1 MTATRAISGETQ
13 EGRIPAM
20 WRKFALTALFAASFA
35 GGAQAEVDKVR
46 MSMQFGLPYLP
57 MIVIQAQQLIENNAK
72 AAGLGDVATDWT
84 QRAGPAADLDA
95 LLAGQAD
102 FIGPGIP
109 TLATLWDKTAGTPQE
124 ARALIAMQSMPY
136 VLVTRNPNVK
146 TIADFTDKDKIA
158 LPAVKLTGHAIALE
172 MEAAKI
178 WGADHYDKLDSITIT
193 RSHADAAAAVM
204 SGQSEIN
211 SHFASAPFYYYE
223 LATPG
228 IHQVLKSY
236 DALGA
241 RHTNGVLI
249 ATKKFHDAN
258 PKICGA
264 VVAAFE
270 QADAFIKAHPREAAQ
285 IYLTAT
291 KDKNSLDALEKM
303 VADPDVD
310 YTTTP
315 VSVMKIVDFLYK
327 VGRIK
332 KRPDSWKDMFFPE
345 AYGLNGS

>member
-1 MTATRAISGETQ
+1 
-13 EGRIPAM
+13 M
-20 WRKFALTALFAASFA
+20 WRKLAIAVLCAAA
-35 GGAQAEVDKVR
+35 CGGSARAEVTEVH
-46 MSMQFGLPYLP
+46 MSKQFGLPYLP
-57 MIVIQAQQLIENNAK
+57 MIVIEAQQLIEKKAA
-72 AAGLGDVATDWT
+72 AAGLGTVKTTWT
-84 QRAGPAADLDA
+84 QRVGPAAELDA

-102 FIGPGIP
+102 FIGPGVP
-109 TLATLWDKTAGTPQE
+109 TLATIWDKTVGTPQE
-124 ARALIAMQSMPY
+124 AKALIAMQSMPY

-158 LPAVKLTGHAIALE
+158 LPAVKLTSHAIVLE
-172 MEAAKI
+172 MESARI
-178 WGADHYDKLDSITIT
+178 WGADHYDKLDPITIT

-211 SHFASAPFYYYE
+211 SHFASSPFYYYE
-223 LATPG
+223 LAHPG

-236 DALGA
+236 DVLG
-241 RHTNGVLI
+241 RHTNGVLVT
-249 ATKKFHDAN
+249 TKKFHDAN
-258 PKICGA
+258 PKMCAA
-264 VVAAFE
+264 VIAAFE
-270 QADAFIKAHPREAAQ
+270 EADAFIKAHPREAAQ

-291 KDKNSLDALEKM
+291 RDKNPVDALEKM

-315 VSVMKIVDFLYK
+315 HNIMKMVNFMHQ

-332 KRPDSWKDMFFPE
+332 KKPASWKDMFFPE

>member
-1 MTATRAISGETQ
+1 MT
-13 EGRIPAM
+13 IPLKIPGIVA
-20 WRKFALTALFAASFA
+20 ALAAALVAA
-35 GGAQAEVDKVR
+35 GAQAEVSKVR
-46 MSMQFGLPYLP
+46 VSRQFGLPYLP
-57 MIVIQAQQLIENNAK
+57 MIVIEDQHLLEKNAK
-72 AAGLGDVATDWT
+72 AAGIDVETEWT

-109 TLATLWDKTAGTPQE
+109 TLATVWDKTVGTPQE

-136 VLVTRNPNVK
+136 VLVTRNPAVK

-172 MEAAKI
+172 MESAKI
-178 WGADHYDKLDSITIT
+178 WGAGQYNKLDSITIT
-193 RSHADAAAAVM
+193 RSHADAAAALM

-228 IHQVLKSY
+228 VHQVLKSY
-236 DALGA
+236 DTLGA
-241 RHTNGVLI
+241 RHTNGVLLT
-249 ATKKFHDAN
+249 TKKFHDAN
-258 PKICGA
+258 PKICA
-264 VVAAFE
+264 AMVASFE
-270 QADAFIKAHPREAAQ
+270 EADAFIKAHPREAAQ
-285 IYLTAT
+285 TYLKVV
-291 KDKNSLDALEKM
+291 KDKTVLDELEKM

-315 VSVMKIVDFLYK
+315 VSIMKIVDFMHA

-332 KRPDSWKDMFFPE
+332 KKPASWQDMFFPE

>member
-1 MTATRAISGETQ
+1 
-13 EGRIPAM
+13 M
-20 WRKFALTALFAASFA
+20 WKKLAAAALCAAAL
-35 GGAQAEVDKVR
+35 GGAAHAEVSEVH
-46 MSMQFGLPYLP
+46 MSKQFGLPYLP
-57 MIVIQAQQLIENNAK
+57 MMVIESQKLIEKNVA
-72 AAGLGDVATDWT
+72 AAGLGDVKATWT
-84 QRAGPAADLDA
+84 QRAGPAAELDA

-102 FIGPGIP
+102 FIGPGVP
-109 TLATLWDKTAGTPQE
+109 TLATIWDKTSGTPQE

-136 VLVTRNPNVK
+136 VLVTRNPDVK
-146 TIADFTDKDKIA
+146 TIADFTEKDKIA

-172 MEAAKI
+172 IEAAKI
-178 WGADHYDKLDSITIT
+178 WGPDHYDKLDSITIT

-204 SGQSEIN
+204 SGKSEIN
-211 SHFASAPFYYYE
+211 SHFASSPFYYYE

-241 RHTNGVLI
+241 RHTNGVLV
-249 ATKKFHDAN
+249 TSKKFHDAN
-258 PKICGA
+258 PKLCAAIA
-264 VVAAFE
+264 AAFNE
-270 QADAFIKAHPREAAQ
+270 ANAFIKAHPRDAAQ

-291 KDKNSLDALEKM
+291 RDKNSLDALEKM

-315 VSVMKIVDFLYK
+315 VSVMKIVDFMYK

-332 KRPDSWKDMFFPE
+332 KKPASWKDMFFPE

>member
-1 MTATRAISGETQ
+1 MTAV
-13 EGRIPAM
+13 
-20 WRKFALTALFAASFA
+20 RKVLLVIALIGAAVTGS
-35 GGAQAEVDKVR
+35 AQAEVSTVR
-46 MSMQFGLPYLP
+46 ISRQFGLPYLP
-57 MIVIQAQQLIENNAK
+57 MIVIEAQRLIEKHGK
-72 AAGLGDVATDWT
+72 AAGVDVAAEWS

-109 TLATLWDKTAGTPQE
+109 TLATVWDKTSGTPQE
-124 ARALIAMQSMPY
+124 IRALIAMQSMPY
-136 VLVTRNPNVK
+136 VLVTRNADVK

-172 MEAAKI
+172 MEAAKV
-178 WGADHYDKLDSITIT
+178 WGHDHYDKLDSITIT
-193 RSHADAAAAVM
+193 RSHADAAAALI
-204 SGQSEIN
+204 SGKSEIN

-223 LATPG
+223 LETPG

-236 DALGA
+236 DTLGA
-241 RHTNGVLI
+241 RHTNGVLLVSR
-249 ATKKFHDAN
+249 KFHDAN
-258 PKICGA
+258 PKTCAA
-264 VVAAFE
+264 VAAAFE
-270 QADAFIKAHPREAAQ
+270 EADAFIKAHPREAAQ
-285 IYLTAT
+285 IYLDVT
-291 KDKNSLDALEKM
+291 KDKIALDKLEKM

-315 VSVMKIVDFLYK
+315 INVMKVVDFMYE

-332 KRPDSWKDMFFPE
+332 KKPASWKDMFFPE

>member
-1 MTATRAISGETQ
+1 MTIARKILSLVVVLIAAAIASGA
-13 EGRIPAM
+13 R
-20 WRKFALTALFAASFA
+20 
-35 GGAQAEVDKVR
+35 AEVGKVR
-46 MSMQFGLPYLP
+46 ISRQFGLPYLP
-57 MIVIQAQQLIENNAK
+57 MIVIEAQHLVEKHAK
-72 AAGLGDVATDWT
+72 AAGLTDIETEWT

-102 FIGPGIP
+102 FIGPGVP
-109 TLATLWDKTAGTPQE
+109 TLATIWDKTIGTPQE

-136 VLVTRNPNVK
+136 VLVTRNPAVK
-146 TIADFTDKDKIA
+146 TIADFTDQDKIA

-172 MEAAKI
+172 MEAAKV
-178 WGADHYDKLDSITIT
+178 WGLDHYDKLDSITIT
-193 RSHADAAAAVM
+193 RSHADAAAALI
-204 SGQSEIN
+204 SGGSEIN

-236 DALGA
+236 DTLGA
-241 RHTNGVLI
+241 KHTNGVLV
-249 ATKKFHDAN
+249 TSKKFHDAN

-270 QADAFIKAHPREAAQ
+270 EADAFIKAHPHDAAQ
-285 IYLTAT
+285 IYLTVT
-291 KDKNSLDALEKM
+291 KDKIALDALEKM

-315 VSVMKIVDFLYK
+315 VNLLKIVDFMHR

-332 KRPDSWKDMFFPE
+332 KKPTSWKDMFFPE
-345 AYGLNGS
+345 AYELNGS

>member
-1 MTATRAISGETQ
+1 
-13 EGRIPAM
+13 M
-20 WRKFALTALFAASFA
+20 WRKLAIAVLMMAALTA
-35 GGAQAEVDKVR
+35 GAQAEANKVR
-46 MSMQFGLPYLP
+46 LSRQFGFGYLP
-57 MIVIQAQQLIENNAK
+57 MVVIEAQQLIEKKAK
-72 AAGLGDVATDWT
+72 AAGLGDVETEWT

-102 FIGPGIP
+102 FIGPGVP
-109 TLATLWDKTAGTPQE
+109 TLATIWDKTVGTPQE
-124 ARALIAMQSMPY
+124 VRALIAMQSMPY

-172 MEAAKI
+172 IEAARI
-178 WGADHYDKLDSITIT
+178 WGPEHYDKLDSITIT
-193 RSHADAAAAVM
+193 RSHGDAAAAVIA
-204 SGQSEIN
+204 GGSEIN

-236 DALGA
+236 DALGS
-241 RHTNGVLI
+241 RHTNGVLVT
-249 ATKKFHDAN
+249 AKKFHDAN
-258 PKICGA
+258 PKLCGV

-270 QADAFIKAHPREAAQ
+270 EANAFIKAHPREAAQ

-291 KDKNSLDALEKM
+291 KDKKPLDALEKM

-315 VSVMKIVDFLYK
+315 VSVMKIVEFMHR

-332 KRPDSWKDMFFPE
+332 KMPASWKDMFFPE
-345 AYGLNGS
+345 AYNLNGS

>member
-1 MTATRAISGETQ
+1 
-13 EGRIPAM
+13 M
-20 WRKFALTALFAASFA
+20 WRKLAATGLCAAALALPVH
-35 GGAQAEVDKVR
+35 AEVNVVN
-46 MSMQFGLPYLP
+46 MSKQFGLPYLP
-57 MIVIQAQQLIENNAK
+57 MMVIEAQQLIEKNAK
-72 AAGLGDVATDWT
+72 AMGLGDVKTTWT
-84 QRAGPAADLDA
+84 QRAGPATELDA

-102 FIGPGIP
+102 FIGPGVP
-109 TLATLWDKTAGTPQE
+109 TLATIWDKTSGTPQE

-172 MEAAKI
+172 IEAAKI
-178 WGADHYDKLDSITIT
+178 WGPNHYDKLDSITIT

-211 SHFASAPFYYYE
+211 SHFASSPFYYYE

-241 RHTNGVLI
+241 RHTNGVLVT
-249 ATKKFHDAN
+249 TKKFHDAN
-258 PKICGA
+258 PKLCKAI
-264 VVAAFE
+264 VTAFE
-270 QADAFIKAHPREAAQ
+270 EANSFIKAHPRDAAQ
-285 IYLTAT
+285 IYLAAT
-291 KDKNSLDALEKM
+291 KDKNSLDTLEKM

-315 VSVMKIVDFLYK
+315 VSIMKIVDFMYR

-332 KRPDSWKDMFFPE
+332 KKPESWKDMFFPE
-345 AYGLNGS
+345 AYALAGS

>member
-1 MTATRAISGETQ
+1 MTTRLNTL
-13 EGRIPAM
+13 RLV
-20 WRKFALTALFAASFA
+20 FALAAALVTV
-35 GGAQAEVDKVR
+35 GAQAEVSKVR
-46 MSMQFGLPYLP
+46 VSRQFGLPYLP
-57 MIVIQAQQLIENNAK
+57 MIVIEDQHLLEKNAK
-72 AAGLGDVATDWT
+72 AAGVEVEVQWT

-109 TLATLWDKTAGTPQE
+109 TLATVWDKTIGTPQE
-124 ARALIAMQSMPY
+124 VRALIAMQSMPY
-136 VLVTRNPNVK
+136 VLVTRNPAIK

-172 MEAAKI
+172 MESAKV
-178 WGADHYDKLDSITIT
+178 WGADHYNKLDSITIT
-193 RSHADAAAAVM
+193 RSHADAAAALM
-204 SGQSEIN
+204 SNQSEIDA
-211 SHFASAPFYYYE
+211 HFASAPFYYYE

-236 DALGA
+236 DTLGA
-241 RHTNGVLI
+241 RHTNGVLL
-249 ATKKFHDAN
+249 ASKKFHDAN
-258 PKICGA
+258 PKLCA
-264 VVAAFE
+264 AMVAAFE
-270 QADAFIKAHPREAAQ
+270 EADAFIKAHPHEAAQ
-285 IYLTAT
+285 IYLKVT
-291 KDKNSLDALEKM
+291 KEKTPIDDLEKM

-315 VSVMKIVDFLYK
+315 VSIMKVVDFMHE

-332 KRPDSWKDMFFPE
+332 KKPASWKDLFFPE

>member
-1 MTATRAISGETQ
+1 
-13 EGRIPAM
+13 M
-20 WRKFALTALFAASFA
+20 WRLAAAALIAVVVA
-35 GGAQAEVDKVR
+35 GSAQAEVSKVR
-46 MSMQFGLPYLP
+46 ISRQFGLAYLP
-57 MIVIQAQQLIENNAK
+57 MIVIEDQHLIEKNAR
-72 AAGLGDVATDWT
+72 AAGLGEIATEWT

-109 TLATLWDKTAGTPQE
+109 TLATLWDKTVGTPQE

-136 VLVTRNPNVK
+136 VLVTRNPAVK

-172 MEAAKI
+172 MESAKV
-178 WGADHYDKLDSITIT
+178 WGPEHYDKLDSITIT

-204 SGQSEIN
+204 SAQSEIN

-236 DALGA
+236 DTLGS
-241 RHTNGVLI
+241 RHTNGVLVT
-249 ATKKFHDAN
+249 TKKFHEAN
-258 PKICGA
+258 PKICA
-264 VVAAFE
+264 VVVAAFE
-270 QADAFIKAHPREAAQ
+270 EADAFIKAHPREAAQ
-285 IYLTAT
+285 IYLSVA
-291 KDKNSLDALEKM
+291 KDKNPLDALEKM

-315 VSVMKIVDFLYK
+315 VSVMKIVDFMYQ

-332 KRPDSWKDMFFPE
+332 KKPASWKEMFFPE

>member
-1 MTATRAISGETQ
+1 
-13 EGRIPAM
+13 M
-20 WRKFALTALFAASFA
+20 WKKLAAAALCAAAL
-35 GGAQAEVDKVR
+35 GGAAQAEVSEVH
-46 MSMQFGLPYLP
+46 MSKQFGLPYLP
-57 MIVIQAQQLIENNAK
+57 MMVIESQKLIEKNAA
-72 AAGLGDVATDWT
+72 AAGLGDVKATWT
-84 QRAGPAADLDA
+84 QRAGPAAELDA

-102 FIGPGIP
+102 FIGPGVP
-109 TLATLWDKTAGTPQE
+109 TLATIWDKTSGTPQE

-136 VLVTRNPNVK
+136 VLVTRNPDVR
-146 TIADFTDKDKIA
+146 TIADFTEKDKIA

-172 MEAAKI
+172 IEAAKI
-178 WGADHYDKLDSITIT
+178 WGPDHYDKLDSITIT

-204 SGQSEIN
+204 SGKSEIN
-211 SHFASAPFYYYE
+211 SHFASSPFYYYE

-241 RHTNGVLI
+241 RHTNGVLV
-249 ATKKFHDAN
+249 TSKKFHDAN
-258 PKICGA
+258 PKLCAAIA
-264 VVAAFE
+264 AAFNE
-270 QADAFIKAHPREAAQ
+270 ANAFIKAHPRDAAQ

-291 KDKNSLDALEKM
+291 RDKNSVDVLEKM

-315 VSVMKIVDFLYK
+315 VSVMKIVDFMYK

-332 KRPDSWKDMFFPE
+332 KKPASWKDMFFPE

>member
-1 MTATRAISGETQ
+1 
-13 EGRIPAM
+13 M
-20 WRKFALTALFAASFA
+20 WRKFAAGALIAAAFVGCA
-35 GGAQAEVDKVR
+35 HAEVTEVR
-46 MSMQFGLPYLP
+46 MSKQFGLPYLP
-57 MIVIQAQQLIENNAK
+57 MIVIEAQGLIEKHAK
-72 AAGLGDVATDWT
+72 AAGLGEVKTYWT
-84 QRAGPAADLDA
+84 QRAGPAAELDA
-95 LLAGQAD
+95 LLAAQAD
-102 FIGPGIP
+102 FIGPGVP
-109 TLATLWDKTAGTPQE
+109 TLATIWDKTVGTPQE
-124 ARALIAMQSMPY
+124 AKALIAMQSMPY

-146 TIADFTDKDKIA
+146 TIKDFTNNDKIA

-172 MEAAKI
+172 IEAAKI
-178 WGADHYDKLDSITIT
+178 WGADHFDKLDAITIT

-204 SGQSEIN
+204 SGGSEIN
-211 SHFASAPFYYYE
+211 SHFASSPFYYYE

-241 RHTNGVLI
+241 KHTNGVLV
-249 ATKKFHDAN
+249 TSKKFHDTN
-258 PKICGA
+258 PKMCGA
-264 VVAAFE
+264 VIKAFE
-270 QADAFIKAHPREAAQ
+270 EANAFIKTHPREAAQ

-315 VSVMKIVDFLYK
+315 VSVMKIVDFMHK

-332 KRPDSWKDMFFPE
+332 KKPDSWKDMFFPE
-345 AYGLNGS
+345 AHGLNGS